1 MTRMMEPGDWNH
13 RTKLVSPSEAEAVI
27 AAIEARREVKM
38 PAERAVNAA
47 QMFMGLFPAKSF
59 NDPKIFVTAL
69 SALFAAYDPEFV
81 NRISSPID
89 GLATRLKF
97 AVSLADVKEALEAER
112 NKRLSILSVAKWTLR
127 EHKRRAEEEEMRE
140 TKLSPEEAE
149 RRRRQVAALL
159 GPKDL
164 EHDAPVHLETDAPA
178 PSPSHNPPGQ

>member
-13 RTKLVSPSEAEAVI
+13 RTKLVSPSEAEGVI
-27 AAIEARREVKM
+27 AAIEARGEAKM

-140 TKLSPEEAE
+140 FKLSPEEAE
-149 RRRRQVAALL
+149 RRRRQVATLL
-159 GPKDL
+159 GPK
-164 EHDAPVHLETDAPA
+164 EMEQGEPVHIETEGGLPPPA
-178 PSPSHNPPGQ
+178 